1 MDNLFSEDDLSDE
14 QIYVLLQRAKSR
26 LQEKCTITT
35 REKGSVKNLPNLPKL
50 DVGTLPPPYV
60 RSIGEIAYADPAR
73 LLRKEDRDLSNRI
86 RKVEDPLVVKK
97 QLAEVSHL
105 DHCI

>member
-1 MDNLFSEDDLSDE
+1 MNNAFNEDDLSDE
-14 QIYVLLQRAKSR
+14 QIYALLQRAKSR
-26 LQEKCTITT
+26 LQEKSTITT
-35 REKGSVKNLPNLPKL
+35 RGKGSVKNLPNLPKL
-50 DVGTLPPPYV
+50 DVGTLPQPYV
-60 RSIGEIAYADPAR
+60 RSIGEIACADPAR

-105 DHCI
+105 N